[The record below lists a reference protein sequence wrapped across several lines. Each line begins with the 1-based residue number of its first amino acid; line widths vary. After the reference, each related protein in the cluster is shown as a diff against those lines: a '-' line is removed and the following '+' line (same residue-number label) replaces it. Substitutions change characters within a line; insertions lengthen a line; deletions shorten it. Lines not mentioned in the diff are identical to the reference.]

1 MQFLLFMGL
10 FALGFIL
17 LGTVQLTAYKS
28 YGISATDPVINF
40 KDPAVLSM
48 MKLMQGLSS
57 ILVFCL
63 PALAFAF
70 LVYTGRRSYFL
81 GFRKAERENMYPL
94 AAIAMVLSLPFV
106 FFLGELNQ
114 RLPLPSWM
122 MTMEKDTAE
131 QMRYFLKANSSWDV
145 IYNVFII
152 ALLPAIGEELCFRA
166 VLQRIMIHMTK
177 NVWVG
182 ILIAAA
188 LFSALHLQFQGF
200 FPRMFLGVLLGL
212 LYWYSGSIWT
222 AIVGHFLNNALQV
235 LAVTYMDVPA
245 DKNPGI
251 PILMAIISGIAVFAI
266 VYFYRKQST
275 ASWNKEFAPEQLHPE
290 NPFIS

>member
-10 FALGFIL
+10 FAFGFIL
-17 LGTVQLTAYKS
+17 LGSVQMLVYKA
-28 YGISATDPVINF
+28 YGISLTKPVFDLKRPEI
-40 KDPAVLSM
+40 LQM

-57 ILVFCL
+57 IVVFSL
-63 PALAFAF
+63 PAILFAF
-70 LVYTGRRSYFL
+70 MVYRSRRAYFL
-81 GFRKAERENMYPL
+81 GFRMAEKENMYPL
-94 AAIAMVLSLPFV
+94 AGLAMVLSLPFV
-106 FFLGELNQ
+106 FFLGELNA
-114 RLPLPSWM
+114 RVPLPAWM

-131 QMRYFLKANSSWDV
+131 QMKAFLKAGNGWEV
-145 IYNVFII
+145 AYNVFII

-166 VLQRIMIHMTK
+166 VLQRIMIHLSK

-200 FPRMFLGVLLGL
+200 LPRMFLGVLLGV

-222 AIVGHFLNNALQV
+222 AIIGHFLNNALQV

-245 DKNPGI
+245 DKNPGM
-251 PILMAIISGIAVFAI
+251 PVLMAIVSGVTVFAI

-275 ASWNKEFAPEQLHPE
+275 ASWNKEFAMDDE
-290 NPFIS
+290 NPASSYNS

>member
-17 LGTVQLTAYKS
+17 LGTIQLTVYNS
-28 YGISATDPVINF
+28 YGISTTNPVIDF
-40 KDPAVLSM
+40 KNPGVLKM

-63 PALAFAF
+63 PALLFAF
-70 LVYTGRRSYFL
+70 LVYNGRYGYFL

-131 QMRYFLKANSSWDV
+131 QMRYFLKANNSWDV

-166 VLQRIMIHMTK
+166 VLQRIMIYMTK
-177 NVWVG
+177 NVWIG
-182 ILIAAA
+182 IFIAAA

-200 FPRMFLGVLLGL
+200 FPRMFLGVLLGV

-222 AIVGHFLNNALQV
+222 AILGHFLNNALQV

-245 DKNPGI
+245 DKNPGV
-251 PILMAIISGIAVFAI
+251 PIMMALISGIAVFAI

-275 ASWNKEFAPEQLHPE
+275 ASWNKEFAPDTLHPE
-290 NPFIS
+290 NPFIA